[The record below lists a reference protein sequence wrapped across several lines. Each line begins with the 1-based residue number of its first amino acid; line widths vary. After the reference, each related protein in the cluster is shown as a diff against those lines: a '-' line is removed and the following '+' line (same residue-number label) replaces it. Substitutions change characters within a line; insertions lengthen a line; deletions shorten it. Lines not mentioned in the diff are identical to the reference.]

1 MPAISHAQLSPG
13 CAHEW
18 GHRAWEKR
26 EKGLGKIREMD
37 AVLLGLQLPAHT
49 IPVLTRGTLT
59 AAESRDGAGTCQM
72 PCRGKLQCPG
82 RESGKGSFPAYRR
95 AWFPSRVLSPL
106 CSAGCLL

>member
-37 AVLLGLQLPAHT
+37 AVLLGLQLPAHI
-49 IPVLTRGTLT
+49 IPMLTRGTFT
-59 AAESRDGAGTCQM
+59 AAEVLGLAK
-72 PCRGKLQCPG
+72 CRAETGKLQCLG

-95 AWFPSRVLSPL
+95 AWFPSHVLSPL
-106 CSAGCLL
+106 CSVGCLL

>member
-18 GHRAWEKR
+18 GHMAWEKR

-49 IPVLTRGTLT
+49 IPVMTRGTLT
-59 AAESRDGAGTCQM
+59 AAEVLGLAKCRAE
-72 PCRGKLQCPG
+72 RGKLQCLG